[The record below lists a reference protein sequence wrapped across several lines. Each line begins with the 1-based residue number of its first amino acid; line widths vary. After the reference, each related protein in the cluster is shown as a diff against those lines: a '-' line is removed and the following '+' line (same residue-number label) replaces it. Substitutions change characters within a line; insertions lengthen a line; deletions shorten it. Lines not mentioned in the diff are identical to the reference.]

1 MRHAARLKRASAAI
15 AAALLAGCTAPAPT
29 PPPPQPPTVV
39 VAPPRAPSA
48 ADELLAYLA
57 RLRALDEA
65 GLALETGR
73 QRDFARREPSNL
85 ANLKVALV
93 LVAAGEA
100 DEAEVLFLVEPM
112 LREGAV
118 RDADVVSMASFLQV
132 VVLERRR
139 LKESA
144 AASGT
149 KSRDDRRAYETQKA
163 RADAVLEKNL
173 QLQQKLDALTAL
185 EKSLSSRK
193 TQGK

>member
-1 MRHAARLKRASAAI
+1 MRHAATVATVAI
-15 AAALLAGCTAPAPT
+15 AALLAGCTTPAPT
-29 PPPPQPPTVV
+29 PAPPPPAV
-39 VAPPRAPSA
+39 VAVAPRAPSS

-57 RLRALDEA
+57 RLRTLDEA
-65 GLALETGR
+65 ALALETGR

-93 LVAAGEA
+93 LVAAGQA
-100 DEAEVLFLVEPM
+100 DEAEILFLVEPM

-118 RDADVVSMASFLQV
+118 RDADVVSMASFLHV

-139 LKESA
+139 LKESVT
-144 AASGT
+144 ASGA

-163 RADAVLEKNL
+163 RADALLEKNV

-185 EKSLSSRK
+185 EKSLSSRR